1 MRLLNRFRIASCVL
15 ALWAY
20 SAEAVDFAQ
29 NVAILRNYQENDE
42 KDVILAI
49 QQLSA
54 SQDKRAIGPLS
65 ELLGLGPGR
74 VQLVTAARQA
84 LVELGAMDVFA
95 QKLRTGTVQEK
106 QETVSLLS
114 YMGSPAL
121 PLLVPVLSDP
131 SPELRA
137 TAVVSL
143 GILAAGTKEQVAV
156 DGLIKALSDKD
167 PYVQES
173 AVLAL
178 GNLGSAQAIDALVE
192 LLRRGEL
199 VPQVGAAFESI
210 AKVPTAADS
219 SVQAIQPLLQDSDL
233 ALVERGVGILRN
245 LGVPQA
251 KAPLIAALKH
261 PSPRIRFAVVH
272 ALVPYGGDPE
282 VQSAVKALQATETDS
297 LVRTTVGS
305 FLAGELNVDQ

>member
-1 MRLLNRFRIASCVL
+1 M
-15 ALWAY
+15 
-20 SAEAVDFAQ
+20 DFTQ

-54 SQDKRAIGPLS
+54 AQDKRAIGPLS

-84 LVELGAMDVFA
+84 LIELGAMDVFA

-114 YMGSPAL
+114 YMGSPAV

-131 SPELRA
+131 TPELRA

-143 GILAAGTKEQVAV
+143 GMLASATKEQAAV

-210 AKVPTAADS
+210 AKVSPMAADS
-219 SVQAIQPLLQDSDL
+219 AVQAIQPLLQDSDL
-233 ALVERGVGILRN
+233 ALVERGVGILRS
-245 LGVPQA
+245 LAVPQA
-251 KAPLIAALKH
+251 KPPLIAALKH

-272 ALVPYGGDPE
+272 ALVPYGGDPD
-282 VQSAVKALQATETDS
+282 VQSAVKAMQATETDS